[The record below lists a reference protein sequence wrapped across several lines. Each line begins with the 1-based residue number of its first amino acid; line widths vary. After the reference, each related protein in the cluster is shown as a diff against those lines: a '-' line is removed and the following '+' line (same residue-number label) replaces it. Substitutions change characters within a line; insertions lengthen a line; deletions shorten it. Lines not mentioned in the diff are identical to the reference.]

1 MKKVPENECTFTL
14 LRKTKEGDRE
24 AFKEIV
30 RIYQRK
36 VFLLAFSFFR
46 NREDAMDIVQ
56 ETFLRLYQKMDTYQ
70 EGKNFQGWILQITK
84 NICIDR
90 YRKEHSRRKEM
101 ESKVSLEELA
111 TYAGNTQDSSHSSET
126 KEIFARCLKKLA
138 ERQRLIFVMKHY
150 NEFQYNEIAQVLNI
164 SVGTVKSL
172 HFKAVRNLRT
182 LMKPYLEWQG

>member
-1 MKKVPENECTFTL
+1 MGMKKVAENECTFTL

-111 TYAGNTQDSSHSSET
+111 TYAGNTQDSSHSSEI
-126 KEIFARCLKKLA
+126 KEIFARFDEKWESA
-138 ERQRLIFVMKHY
+138 EQRL
-150 NEFQYNEIAQVLNI
+150 EE
-164 SVGTVKSL
+164 
-172 HFKAVRNLRT
+172 
-182 LMKPYLEWQG
+182 LMKSYPDSPLYSAGEKWR